1 VRCFVALSLPDPARA
16 ALSGLAGALARE
28 WPGLSWTNSEGYHLT
43 LAFLGEIDER
53 GLACAGAALARLDE
67 AAFPF
72 RFSALGGFP
81 PRGPWRVLYLGID
94 DTPAGAQ
101 PSPARR
107 IYASFNEALA
117 AEASERGL
125 GRLNAEWG
133 PAGGG
138 RDFVPHITLARLPE
152 RRRGGRGAREGG
164 IRGRGAREAGRRD
177 EPTARGPTGRDFAE
191 MRAYIASALAGQWT
205 IERCSLYKSE
215 LGRGGAVYTEQERRL
230 LRPAPA

>member
-1 VRCFVALSLPDPARA
+1 MRCFVALSLPDPARA

-152 RRRGGRGAREGG
+152 RR
-164 IRGRGAREAGRRD
+164 
-177 EPTARGPTGRDFAE
+177 
-191 MRAYIASALAGQWT
+191 
-205 IERCSLYKSE
+205 
-215 LGRGGAVYTEQERRL
+215 
-230 LRPAPA
+230 

>member
-94 DTPAGAQ
+94 DAPAGAQ

-164 IRGRGAREAGRRD
+164 IRGRGAREAGRRG

-205 IERCSLYKSE
+205 IDRCSLYKSE
-215 LGRGGAVYTEQERRL
+215 LGRCGAVYTELERRL